1 MKTVHEKIKNHPCNQ
16 CEKAFA
22 EKHALREH
30 VKNVHEKLKYKC
42 DFKNCEKSYG
52 VLAELREH
60 KDEVHQE
67 DERNYKCKY
76 CGKPYNVK
84 RYVLIKRSLKIV
96 VLIHAVTNRVLSPF
110 YFLYRQM
117 MEHISR
123 VHEGIKFDCEICQK
137 SFKHKQYLKLHQ
149 KTVHE
154 GIKEHFC
161 EEPGCGK
168 NYPTA
173 LLLKNHIDSFHKG
186 KKRTLEK

>member
-1 MKTVHEKIKNHPCNQ
+1 
-16 CEKAFA
+16 
-22 EKHALREH
+22 
-30 VKNVHEKLKYKC
+30 
-42 DFKNCEKSYG
+42 
-52 VLAELREH
+52 
-60 KDEVHQE
+60 
-67 DERNYKCKY
+67 
-76 CGKPYNVK
+76 
-84 RYVLIKRSLKIV
+84 
-96 VLIHAVTNRVLSPF
+96 
-110 YFLYRQM
+110 

-123 VHEGIKFDCEICQK
+123 VHEGVKFDCEICEK

-186 KKRTLEK
+186 KKHAMLLNNMPSSELNGTSCSYTVGQKIKKSPGQKNS